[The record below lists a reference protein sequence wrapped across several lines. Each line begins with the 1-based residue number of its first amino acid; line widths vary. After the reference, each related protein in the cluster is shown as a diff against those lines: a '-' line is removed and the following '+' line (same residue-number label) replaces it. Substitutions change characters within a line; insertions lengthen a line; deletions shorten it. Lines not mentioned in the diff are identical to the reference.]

1 MLRNNQI
8 DGLDCLSAKKK
19 QTKRVI
25 QPKSGPSFFSAALR
39 PFLRSQE
46 VLRRIGA
53 RIIVELALISA
64 RPLAYLAQARDGQ
77 VLIPSRER
85 RNTRAQALMNI
96 ENLLAS

>member
-19 QTKRVI
+19 ANQTSYPAQERALI
-25 QPKSGPSFFSAALR
+25 FSAALR